1 MSIEH
6 RYNDK
11 LKVDQYKARYRW
23 RDATGKIRCSK
34 TGWFNSI
41 NEASRQASQLKKLK
55 ESDAQLKLS
64 NKRSTYLY
72 ILFNNFIT
80 DQSEVAAREDLGRHT
95 TAFSIVYMGKAI
107 IAKYLPEEVKYA
119 KINEITPFI
128 FRQWVNH
135 INKSTLC
142 GSTIAKYVQVLQKF
156 NHWLADNGYYTD
168 ANLELNIELAINR
181 TKLKPISQG
190 ARSTHLLS
198 PDELALIL
206 KYYREQGLGN
216 FRNFY
221 YYTLFYTLAY
231 TGLRPE
237 EMIALQ
243 WKHIDLRPEE
253 RIINVVNS
261 ISQQE
266 KASNAIAR
274 TKKGIYYLKNECSR
288 RSIPIFDIIYQL
300 LRDYKESYK
309 YESCKENI
317 DNCFVFPREVR
328 GHKFDFDMFQDQAYW
343 LKEYK
348 VALKACGLPNNTTIQ
363 YLRHYCATFLV
374 APAPDGLGMDED
386 SVYMFFGHHDS
397 KMIKRIY
404 GVLETQQKTQ
414 KMKYTFKDYYTPAP
428 NQESEEKVKAQE
440 RIIKRF
446 KGDNAAQTQYMKER
460 RILEQVNEVILTDRK
475 EYYYK
480 KDDIDIIEKI
490 RSKYNIKFILKED

>member
-80 DQSEVAAREDLGRHT
+80 DQSEVADREDLGRHT

-181 TKLKPISQG
+181 
-190 ARSTHLLS
+190 
-198 PDELALIL
+198 
-206 KYYREQGLGN
+206 
-216 FRNFY
+216 
-221 YYTLFYTLAY
+221 
-231 TGLRPE
+231 
-237 EMIALQ
+237 
-243 WKHIDLRPEE
+243 
-253 RIINVVNS
+253 
-261 ISQQE
+261 
-266 KASNAIAR
+266 
-274 TKKGIYYLKNECSR
+274 KNGR
-288 RSIPIFDIIYQL
+288 
-300 LRDYKESYK
+300 
-309 YESCKENI
+309 
-317 DNCFVFPREVR
+317 
-328 GHKFDFDMFQDQAYW
+328 
-343 LKEYK
+343 
-348 VALKACGLPNNTTIQ
+348 LP
-363 YLRHYCATFLV
+363 
-374 APAPDGLGMDED
+374 
-386 SVYMFFGHHDS
+386 
-397 KMIKRIY
+397 
-404 GVLETQQKTQ
+404 
-414 KMKYTFKDYYTPAP
+414 
-428 NQESEEKVKAQE
+428 
-440 RIIKRF
+440 
-446 KGDNAAQTQYMKER
+446 
-460 RILEQVNEVILTDRK
+460 
-475 EYYYK
+475 
-480 KDDIDIIEKI
+480 
-490 RSKYNIKFILKED
+490 